1 MYNLRYQLDSYH
13 LSMSRSSTPVLAL
26 HTWLDAT
33 INNSNIKMHI
43 WFLHKTKNIKK
54 PSVANMCIF

>member
-43 WFLHKTKNIKK
+43 SFCTKQKNI
-54 PSVANMCIF
+54 